1 MDIHFK
7 LNILIMKNLKTIIA
21 IFAISLAT
29 TFSTTATE
37 KSPSEITKQM
47 RTEVVSKLGDNL
59 NIEFDKSTTSAE
71 VSFMINDKN
80 EIVVVNV
87 KSKVNEFNSYVKN
100 KLNYKKIN
108 VKGIKKGKIYIIPVK
123 INKK

>member
-1 MDIHFK
+1 
-7 LNILIMKNLKTIIA
+7 MKNLKTIIA
-21 IFAISLAT
+21 ILAISLAT

-37 KSPSEITKQM
+37 KSPSKITKQM
-47 RTEVVSKLGDNL
+47 RTEVVSMLGNNL
-59 NIEFDKSTTSAE
+59 NIEFDTSTTSAE
-71 VSFMINDKN
+71 VSFMINSKN

>member
-1 MDIHFK
+1 MDTQFK

-37 KSPSEITKQM
+37 KSPSKITKQM
-47 RTEVVSKLGDNL
+47 RTEVVSMLGNNL
-59 NIEFDKSTTSAE
+59 YIELDIPTTTAE
-71 VSFMINDKN
+71 VSFMINSKN

-100 KLNYKKIN
+100 KLNFKKIK
-108 VKGIKKGKIYIIPVK
+108 VKGITKGKIYILPVK